1 MKLNNP
7 VFIFARGGSKGIKN
21 KNIKLIKGKPL
32 INYTIEFALKNKNLG
47 KVFVSTDDSKIIK
60 IAKKYPIE
68 IIKRPLIYAKDES
81 KEIYA
86 WKHALKHLIKKG
98 YLFDKMIILPV
109 TSPLRINSDISKALK
124 VYDDKTDVVISLTK
138 SNKHPSFNMVKL
150 KGEYAELALKPYR
163 KIYNRQLTSTL
174 FDMTTLFYI
183 VKVEFLTKNN
193 YMFDGKIKYVEIPKS
208 RSLDIDDKHDL
219 EIAKLLIK

>member
-1 MKLNNP
+1 MILINP

-21 KNIKLIKGKPL
+21 KNIQLINGKPL
-32 INYTIEFALKNKNLG
+32 ISYTIEFALKNKNLG
-47 KVFVSTDDSKIIK
+47 RVFISTDDNKIIK

-68 IIKRPLIYAKDES
+68 IIKRPLIYANDKS
-81 KEIYA
+81 KEIDA
-86 WKHALKHLIKKG
+86 WKHSLEYLTKKS

-109 TSPLRINSDISKALK
+109 TSPLRINSDISKALNVFDK
-124 VYDDKTDVVISLTK
+124 KTDIVISLTK

-150 KGEYAELALKPYR
+150 KGEYAELVTKPFK
-163 KIYNRQLTSTL
+163 KIYNRQSSSQL

-183 VKVEFLTKNN
+183 VKVDFLKKNN

-208 RSLDIDDKHDL
+208 RSLDIDDHFDL
-219 EIAKLLIK
+219 KVAKLLIK